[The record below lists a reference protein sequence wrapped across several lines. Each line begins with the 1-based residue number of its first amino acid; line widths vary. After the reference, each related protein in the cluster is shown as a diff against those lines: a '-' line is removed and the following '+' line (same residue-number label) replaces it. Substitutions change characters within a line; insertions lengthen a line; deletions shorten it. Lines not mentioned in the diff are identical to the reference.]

1 MNMEFKYIILES
13 GEISIFKK
21 IDLNDANVKKYK
33 SKNKGLSHIRTG
45 KDYKGYIYIDKNDD
59 VIGFVNMRI
68 SDKYIQAIEVDKKYQ
83 GQGLGKKLLN
93 DLLNMGAERLSVNKK
108 NVIAKKM
115 YDKQFKVENEDEN
128 MYYMVLKSIK

>member
-1 MNMEFKYIILES
+1 MDYRFTFIVLES
-13 GEISIFKK
+13 NKVVTMKK
-21 IDLNDANVKKYK
+21 IYLNEANIKKYK

-59 VIGFVNMRI
+59 VIGFINMRV
-68 SDKYIQAIEVDKKYQ
+68 SDKYIQAIEIDKNYQ

-108 NVIAKKM
+108 NTIAKKM
-115 YDKQFKVENEDEN
+115 YDKQFKVG
-128 MYYMVLKSIK
+128 KRR